1 MTNRDEA
8 LDQLDALIKR
18 RSILRHPFYLAW
30 QRGELTREQLA
41 TYAEIYYPHVA
52 EFPQYLRNTISC
64 TTDETTRNELAQNLA
79 DELGNPAPHPELW
92 LDFAE
97 SVDADREKLRS
108 SAFSTRSPSIV
119 TTFTSLTSRDSAS
132 GLAALYAYES
142 QQPVVASEKLRG
154 LREFY
159 GITDEEAIRYFSVH
173 ATSDIGHCADERAA
187 IAREVEHGVEVNR
200 IMGAAS
206 DALDAYWGL
215 LDEVCEKAGVT
226 CQLVEPVS

>member
-1 MTNRDEA
+1 MTTRDKV

-30 QRGELTREQLA
+30 QRGELTREQFA

-52 EFPQYLRNTISC
+52 AFPQYLRNTISC
-64 TTDETTRNELAQNLA
+64 TTDDNTRNELAQNLA
-79 DELGNPAPHPELW
+79 DELGKPAPHPELW

-97 SVDADREKLRS
+97 SVGVDRTKLHS
-108 SAFSTRSPSIV
+108 SAPSAKASSVV
-119 TTFTSLTSRDSAS
+119 TTFTTLTSRDTASA
-132 GLAALYAYES
+132 LAALYAYES

-154 LREFY
+154 LRDYY
-159 GITDEEAIRYFSVH
+159 GITDEEATRYFSVH
-173 ATSDIGHCADERAA
+173 ATADIAHCGGERAA
-187 IAREVEHGVEVNR
+187 LARELERGVDVDK
-200 IMGAAS
+200 IMSAAS

-226 CQLVEPVS
+226 YQLAEPVS